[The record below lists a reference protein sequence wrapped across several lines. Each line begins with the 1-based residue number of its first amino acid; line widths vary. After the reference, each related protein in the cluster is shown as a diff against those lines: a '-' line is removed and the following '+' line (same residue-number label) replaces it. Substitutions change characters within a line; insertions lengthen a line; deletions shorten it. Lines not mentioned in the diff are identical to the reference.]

1 MNQSDLL
8 SFMTEYGIVI
18 VIILLSLGLIAS
30 LIIFIINAIDS
41 DSKSKLCLQLSED
54 TRTLI
59 EKQNEQIDTLHQ
71 IVSNLSS
78 LTDQLESHFLT
89 QDNAESILDC
99 LQQDAHECQQ
109 ELIRTQRNIVSYFK
123 EDILPEQ
130 VTASFAPNTG
140 KGLCLNIAN
149 QNTYHSFNIVSL
161 SVKHIEADKKIQSEV
176 LNRLRDTIECSKDI
190 TIAPD
195 EHYTLSLEG
204 IPLTFLD
211 VVRAQI
217 SMYLQIN
224 LSYQIK
230 EKQKELSVE
239 CPLGCARKKRF
250 V

>member
-30 LIIFIINAIDS
+30 LIISIINAIDS
-41 DSKSKLCLQLSED
+41 DSKSKLFLQLSED

-59 EKQNEQIDTLHQ
+59 ENQNEQIDILHRLD
-71 IVSNLSS
+71 SNLSG
-78 LTDQLESHFLT
+78 LTEQIENHFLT
-89 QDNAESILDC
+89 QDSTDSILDD
-99 LQQDAHECQQ
+99 LRKEAYESRQ
-109 ELIRTQRNIVSYFK
+109 ELIRAQRNIVSYFK

-130 VTASFAPNTG
+130 VIAYFAPVKG
-140 KGLCLNIAN
+140 KSIIISN
-149 QNTYHSFNIVSL
+149 QNTYHSFNITSL
-161 SVKHIEADKKIQSEV
+161 SVKDIEANEKIQPEI
-176 LNRLRDTIECSKDI
+176 LNQLRDTIEHSKEI

-195 EHYTLSLEG
+195 ERYTISLEG

-211 VVRAQI
+211 VLRT

-230 EKQKELSVE
+230 GKQKELSVE
-239 CPLGCARKKRF
+239 CPLGCARKKRYA
-250 V
+250 